1 MGNVQLT
8 NKLQL
13 GTAALFSP
21 GKLLLVINCDTGSF
35 FKVFLCE
42 ILLTPCCVPQSFLS
56 TSWEAFRQTGGGDW
70 PHFGHVFPVPFRFQP
85 TDCSWL
91 SHTALKP
98 AAPTQTLRGAAEGGH
113 YLAAPQTFFF
123 PLVSCLGAAFLVP
136 AFISCA
142 AVIGYCL
149 HANNLLFFN
158 ALFLFN

>member
-35 FKVFLCE
+35 FKVFLSE
-42 ILLTPCCVPQSFLS
+42 TLLTPRCVLQSFLS
-56 TSWEAFRQTGGGDW
+56 TSWEAFCQTGGRAW

-91 SHTALKP
+91 SHSPEASSSHTDIVRSCRRRSLPCSSPNIFLPSDSMFVCCIPGTCIHQLCCCNRLLP
-98 AAPTQTLRGAAEGGH
+98 AR
-113 YLAAPQTFFF
+113 
-123 PLVSCLGAAFLVP
+123 
-136 AFISCA
+136 
-142 AVIGYCL
+142 
-149 HANNLLFFN
+149 
-158 ALFLFN
+158 